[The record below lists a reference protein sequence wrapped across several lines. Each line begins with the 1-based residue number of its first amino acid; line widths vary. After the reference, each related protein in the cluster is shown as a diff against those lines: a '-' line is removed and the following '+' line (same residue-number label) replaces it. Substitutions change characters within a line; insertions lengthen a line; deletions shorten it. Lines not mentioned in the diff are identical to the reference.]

1 MGLVWLSSHGFAPD
15 ASPACHLRAVVDV
28 YCSQSSLR
36 YFVELDCLQLGEDT
50 SWALS
55 AGYPTGSC
63 QHSRKM
69 TLEHDPPTHPLT
81 AMRARGASRTL
92 TAVVARPA
100 RTVTSPGQVSIFRAR
115 TRGLCARLV
124 LEVPV
129 EVCAGA
135 ATERWV
141 SLVMSIVR
149 CTRPNT
155 LRRAMD
161 RKWAQGHN
169 ETTTG

>member
-1 MGLVWLSSHGFAPD
+1 MGLVWLSSHGFDPD

-50 SWALS
+50 SWALRS
-55 AGYPTGSC
+55 GWPIGSC
-63 QHSRKM
+63 QQTRKT

-92 TAVVARPA
+92 TAVVTRSA
-100 RTVTSPGQVSIFRAR
+100 RTVTSPGQVSISQTH

-129 EVCAGA
+129 KVCAGA

-141 SLVMSIVR
+141 SLGMSIVR
-149 CTRPNT
+149 HPCQKIRPT
-155 LRRAMD
+155 KRSC
-161 RKWAQGHN
+161 
-169 ETTTG
+169 